1 MNTSVRSQQFAE
13 VDLRLKE
20 KGMKTM
26 SDRATTTP
34 DPAATQAAAWT
45 RNKTG
50 LLQFGLGSAALAT
63 LVFTPGPAA
72 AAGNNP
78 IVIDFN
84 QGRLILGWAGLWIVT
99 VFALLACNA
108 GGRAMTRHFG
118 HSLAERVRHKL
129 RDWHDASIV
138 RRTRQA
144 RDAAAQV
151 LAPQVTTGRIAATH
165 IAVVVAE
172 ARSRQHDRVAQAVY
186 PAADRQTIG
195 RRFSNTPMPGL
206 PTHHHTA
213 PV

>member
-1 MNTSVRSQQFAE
+1 MNTSDRSQQFAE
-13 VDLRLKE
+13 VDFRLME
-20 KGMKTM
+20 KTM

-34 DPAATQAAAWT
+34 QPAPAPGAAWT
-45 RNKTG
+45 RHTTG
-50 LLQFGLGSAALAT
+50 PLQFGLGSAALAT
-63 LVFTPGPAA
+63 LLLTAGPAA

-78 IVIDFN
+78 IVIDFD

-99 VFALLACNA
+99 VFALLACDA
-108 GGRAMTRHFG
+108 GGRAMARHFG
-118 HSLAERVRHKL
+118 QSLAEQVRHKL
-129 RDWHDASIV
+129 CAWHHASIT

-151 LAPQVTTGRIAATH
+151 LAPQATTGRIAATH
-165 IAVVVAE
+165 MAAVVAE
-172 ARSRQHDRVAQAVY
+172 ARSRQHDRASQAVH
-186 PAADRQTIG
+186 PEADRQTVG